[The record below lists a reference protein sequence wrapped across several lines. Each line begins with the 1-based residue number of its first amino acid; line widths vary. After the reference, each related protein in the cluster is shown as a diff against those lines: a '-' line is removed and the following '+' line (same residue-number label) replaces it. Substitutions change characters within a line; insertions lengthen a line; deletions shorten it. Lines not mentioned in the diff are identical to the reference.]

1 MAPRTSAGGEW
12 NREGT
17 KAEPHGLTVRQREQS
32 GFLIEREPSLGTL
45 ENAVR
50 SRPTAA
56 ESRGTGVD
64 ITRGA
69 GKVAREDKPMLWT
82 LIVLLLVFWLLGFAF
97 NVAGGIVHVL
107 LVIALVLFVVNLLSG
122 RRTVV

>member
-1 MAPRTSAGGEW
+1 
-12 NREGT
+12 
-17 KAEPHGLTVRQREQS
+17 
-32 GFLIEREPSLGTL
+32 
-45 ENAVR
+45 
-50 SRPTAA
+50 
-56 ESRGTGVD
+56 
-64 ITRGA
+64 
-69 GKVAREDKPMLWT
+69 MLWT